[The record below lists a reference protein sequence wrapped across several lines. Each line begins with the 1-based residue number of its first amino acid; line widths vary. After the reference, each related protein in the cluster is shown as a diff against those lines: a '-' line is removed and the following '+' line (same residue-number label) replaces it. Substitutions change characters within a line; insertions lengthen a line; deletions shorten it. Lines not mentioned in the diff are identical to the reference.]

1 MFGRPNDTRMSVAL
15 TASVLFVVAGC
26 RWSAEPTNPVVGVEE
41 PVGPPLFRDVT
52 AESGINF
59 TYRNGEEADHYAILE
74 SLGGGLAVLDYDG
87 DGLLDLFLP
96 GGGHY
101 EGAEKHDIVGN
112 PCRLYRNL
120 GNFRFEDVTVK
131 MGLDKIHFYT
141 HGAAV
146 ADYDND
152 GWPDL
157 LVTGWHHLALFHNV
171 PVDPADPSK
180 GRKFVEVGKEA
191 GLPDGLWTT
200 SAAWGDVDGDGY
212 PDLYVC
218 QYVDWSFEPG
228 HHPLNCNYD
237 GHTRDVCPPKN
248 FTGLEHKLF
257 RNLGNGTF
265 RDVSKEAGLRV
276 ARTDAEWEQLTWLSP
291 RARERLKRDVTE
303 GDTKFGKG
311 LGVIAVDVNGDGKP
325 DIYVANDTV
334 DNFLYVNRS
343 TKPGEFRFEEMGM
356 ASGTARDDQG
366 TPNGSMGVAVS
377 DFNRSG
383 KASLWV
389 ANYENEL
396 HALYRNDS
404 EIDRI
409 VFTFYTAPAGLAVF
423 GRQTVGWGTGFFDIE
438 HRGAEDLFLLA
449 GHATRVPKTSPRA
462 QMPILAR
469 NDNGKFKNIVNQG
482 GSYFRSPHI
491 ARGAVYADFDNDGK
505 VEIAAMHT
513 NEPVAILRNESDTKG
528 RHWIGV
534 QLAGKD
540 HRDVVG
546 TRIVLEA
553 GGRKQTRFAHG
564 GGSYASSCDRRQVFG
579 LDAAQRIDSLKV
591 IWPNGKEQTFPD
603 LELDRYYRLTEGRD
617 KAEPLYQKRLAATQS
632 ARASTRSGRG

>member
-1 MFGRPNDTRMSVAL
+1 MFRPGNGTRL
-15 TASVLFVVAGC
+15 GVVAAVGLLLAVSGC
-26 RWSAEPTNPVVGVEE
+26 RWSKEPSTVAANNDEPT
-41 PVGPPLFRDVT
+41 GPPLFRDVT

-74 SLGGGLAVLDYDG
+74 SLGGGLAVLDFDG
-87 DGLLDLFLP
+87 DGLLDLFIP

-101 EGAEKHDIVGN
+101 EGPKKQQIKGN

-120 GNFRFEDVTVK
+120 GNFHFEDVTAK
-131 MGLDKIHFYT
+131 LGLDNIDFYT

-157 LVTGWHHLALFHNV
+157 LVTGWHHLALYHNV
-171 PVDPADPSK
+171 PVDVGNPSK
-180 GRKFVEVGKEA
+180 GRKFVDVSQQA

-200 SAAWGDVDGDGY
+200 SAAWGDLDGDGY

-218 QYVDWSFEPG
+218 QYVNWSFEGNNPT
-228 HHPLNCNYD
+228 NCNYD

-257 RNLGNGTF
+257 RNLGNGSF
-265 RDVSKEAGLRV
+265 QDVSKVAGLRV
-276 ARTDAEWEQLTWLSP
+276 ARSDAEWAQLTWLPP
-291 RARERLKRDVTE
+291 RVLERLKRDVTE

-311 LGVIAVDVNGDGKP
+311 LGVIMADVNGDGKP

-334 DNFLYVNRS
+334 DNFLYLNRS
-343 TKPGEFRFEEMGM
+343 TKPGQFRFEEIGFN
-356 ASGTARDDQG
+356 SGTARDDQG
-366 TPNGSMGVAVS
+366 TPNGSMGVAVT

-383 KASLWV
+383 KPSIWV

-404 EIDRI
+404 TPDRVI
-409 VFTFYTAPAGLAVF
+409 FTFFTAPVGLAVF
-423 GRQTVGWGTGFFDIE
+423 GRQTVGWGTGFFDID
-438 HRGAEDLFLLA
+438 HHGAEDLFLIT

-462 QMPILAR
+462 QIPILAR
-469 NDNGKFKNIVNQG
+469 NENGKFKNIVKQG

-491 ARGAVYADFDNDGK
+491 GRGAVYADFDNDGR
-505 VEIAAMHT
+505 VELAAMHT
-513 NEPVAILRNESDTKG
+513 NEPVAILRNEADTQG
-528 RHWIGV
+528 RHWLGV
-534 QLAGKD
+534 ELAGKD

-546 TRIVLEA
+546 ARIVLEA
-553 GGRKQTRFAHG
+553 GGNKQTRFAQG

-579 LDAAQRIDSLKV
+579 LGTAENIDALKV
-591 IWPNGKEQTFPD
+591 IWANGKEQSFAG
-603 LELDRYYRLTEGRD
+603 LKCDRYYRVTEGSD
-617 KAEPLYQKRLAATQS
+617 KAEERYPKK
-632 ARASTRSGRG
+632 